1 MTQKG
6 SVSFVR
12 KRDSVAQTQKFLVN
26 LDLRGN
32 ELRNVVLGTTSG
44 TAAGAIWFDTT
55 TNLVAFVGENG
66 AVQNVAPKSF
76 VEAQVADL
84 QASITTNVAQLSA
97 DIAAEASA
105 RSAAISAVEA
115 SLAAEVT
122 RATAAEAGLDA
133 AVTAEASRATAA
145 EAALAQ
151 DIAAEATSRTATDAS
166 LQSQIDDVVA
176 DLNALDSTYASDAEL
191 AAEATTRAAADSA
204 LDTRVTATE
213 SKNSDQDA
221 AIAGLTSDL
230 ATESSTRSSADSAL
244 DARVTTVEGVLNN
257 LDANFATEAELSA
270 AVAAEAARAQSAEAG
285 LASDVAANASAVAG
299 VASDLATEAARAI
312 AAEGTLE
319 DAILAEVANREAAVS
334 GVTASLSAEVA
345 DRTAA
350 DAALDTRVTSL
361 ETFSATVVTG
371 VQLTAAM
378 ETEVARADAYADAA
392 ALAAEN
398 NAKAYADLRA
408 QGLNVKEAVKALVLS
423 NGFTQLP
430 NGTYTAYSSFDF
442 ATMQPKPEDLGV
454 ALEVGDRVLWSTVEG
469 SSEAAIYI
477 VAAGAW
483 TLAEDFAND
492 THKVGSMVFVEQGY
506 AGGTVWSISNYNAYD
521 SSLPAFLGASP
532 LTGPGTLW
540 GTNGVSVNGVD
551 ISINVAEMVSIH
563 AMARKAVATIGDG
576 SATTFSVS
584 HELGQDVT
592 VSVRDIATGE
602 LVMAGVSCG
611 ASSVTIDFASAPAAD
626 AYRVVIIG

>member
-1 MTQKG
+1 
-6 SVSFVR
+6 
-12 KRDSVAQTQKFLVN
+12 VAQTQKFLVN

-32 ELRNVVLGTTSG
+32 EIRNVVLGTTSG

-55 TNLVAFVGENG
+55 TNLIAFVGANG
-66 AVQNVAPKSF
+66 AVQTVAPKSF

-105 RSAAISAVEA
+105 RSAAV
-115 SLAAEVT
+115 
-122 RATAAEAGLDA
+122 A
-133 AVTAEASRATAA
+133 AVAADLASEVALREMQVASVADYLDVEVARATAA

-191 AAEATTRAAADSA
+191 AAEATARAAADSA

-221 AIAGLTSDL
+221 AISGLTSDL

-285 LASDVAANASAVAG
+285 LASDVASNASAVSG
-299 VASDLATEAARAI
+299 VASDLATETSRAI
-312 AAEGTLE
+312 TAEG
-319 DAILAEVANREAAVS
+319 AITADLNQAVSDLNYGITEVANFLDVVNANMQ
-334 GVTASLSAEVA
+334 
-345 DRTAA
+345 AA
-350 DAALDTRVTSL
+350 DAALDSRVTGL
-361 ETFSATVVTG
+361 ENFSATVVTG

-378 ETEVARADAYADAA
+378 ATEVDRSNAYADAA
-392 ALAAEN
+392 AAAAE
-398 NAKAYADLRA
+398 AAAIAHADLRA
-408 QGLNVKEAVKALVLS
+408 QGLNVKEGVKAVVKFAD
-423 NGFTQLP
+423 GF
-430 NGTYTAYSSFDF
+430 GTIPSGAGQYLAFDGDTYPVTL
-442 ATMQPKPEDLGV
+442 A
-454 ALEVGDRVLWSTVEG
+454 VGDHVILSDRDGSFSGGIYTVQTG
-469 SSEAAIYI
+469 T
-477 VAAGAW
+477 W
-483 TLAEDFAND
+483 TQRADWAND
-492 THKVGSMVFVEQGY
+492 PDKGGSFVYVNDGFY
-506 AGGTVWSISNYNAYD
+506 GGTAWASVDILQFDPNATEPRWFWQQMTGTPNVFSNDETITLSGPNYND
-521 SSLPAFLGASP
+521 M
-532 LTGPGTLW
+532 
-540 GTNGVSVNGVD
+540 SVN
-551 ISINVAEMVSIH
+551 VAKLVELH
-563 AMARKAVATIGDG
+563 AVTRKVVATIGDG
-576 SATTFSVS
+576 SATSFTIA
-584 HELGQDVT
+584 HTLGQDVT
-592 VSVRDIATGE
+592 VSVRDTATGE

-611 ASSVTIDFASAPAAD
+611 ALSVTIDFASAPAAD